1 MAKPTSTQLGAIA
14 ENLVANT
21 LMLESGGRL
30 VPFVPQ
36 ADDDGIDLLIYDK
49 ETGRALPVQIKSR
62 TITLKRR
69 GSEERGDVVHF
80 EVRRATFRAERYAAA
95 ILVLTA
101 ENGYRI
107 DAAWVVP
114 MEQLNANARQGSTKL
129 VARPSR
135 SAKSRDRW
143 AEFRCDSPV
152 QLYKQVLAMIDSTP
166 AVRPLTGNV

>member
-14 ENLVANT
+14 ENLVANA

-30 VPFVPQ
+30 SPFVPQ

-49 ETGRALPVQIKSR
+49 ETGRALPVQVKSR
-62 TITLKRR
+62 TVTLKRR
-69 GSEERGDVVHF
+69 GTEERGDVVHF
-80 EVRRATFRAERYAAA
+80 EVRRATFRAERYSAA

-107 DAAWVVP
+107 DTAWVVP

-135 SAKSRDRW
+135 SERSRDRW
-143 AEFRCDSPV
+143 AAFRCDSAV
-152 QLYKQVLAMIDSTP
+152 QLCKHVLAMIDSTP
-166 AVRPLTGNV
+166 AVSHLPRDV